1 MKKQPEVT
9 TQTKEN
15 LTEAFWQIYSEKGID
30 KTTVKDITMMAG
42 YNRGTF
48 YEYFTDVYDVLEQI
62 ENSLMPGP
70 QDLPPL
76 TLDNVTN
83 SPLPIDMFVKM
94 YEKNRKYFIILL
106 GDKGDSSFQSKVK
119 SNMKEMVKKILVSRG
134 IADDYELD
142 FTLEYMLSAMIG
154 VLSYWFKLEVPPPK
168 DRLLSLMYD
177 LMNHGVTHKLIT
189 E

>member
-9 TQTKEN
+9 AQTKEN

-30 KTTVKDITMMAG
+30 KTTVKEITMRAG

-106 GDKGDSSFQSKVK
+106 GDKGDSSFQT
-119 SNMKEMVKKILVSRG
+119 E
-134 IADDYELD
+134 DC
-142 FTLEYMLSAMIG
+142 
-154 VLSYWFKLEVPPPK
+154 
-168 DRLLSLMYD
+168 SL
-177 LMNHGVTHKLIT
+177 
-189 E
+189 